1 MGFVGASIDD
11 AVRYGAVAQESG
23 FDPAWM
29 TGEALYE
36 ALHRL
41 AGEGAGGG
49 VNQRT
54 WCTTQ

>member
-23 FDPAWM
+23 FDPARM

-41 AGEGAGGG
+41 ALEREP
-49 VNQRT
+49 VVE
-54 WCTTQ
+54 